1 MDGLIVE
8 NQIARQQLKE
18 IWELAGGDSNA
29 LQHAQLPASDP
40 ILPTSFHLSTA
51 AQTVIGAAAL
61 AAAEVWKHKTGK
73 RQTISVDARHAA
85 AEFRSERYFR
95 INGSGAPSL
104 WDPLAGIYST
114 GDGRF
119 VRLHTNFPHHRENI
133 LRLLAC
139 EPARDAVQKALLK
152 WKSFDFE
159 TAANSSGCVV
169 AAIRSRNEWLEHPQ
183 ARSIEKLPLISIEKI
198 ADAEPRPLTLP
209 IAPGGRPLSGLR
221 VLDLTR
227 IVAGPVGA
235 RALAAYGADVMRIH
249 SPHLP
254 ALEWLDR
261 DTGRGKRSAWID
273 LNSKADREA
282 LKFLIQGSD
291 VFMQAYRPRAL
302 SQKGFGPEE
311 LSSIKPGLIYVSL
324 SAYGHV
330 GPWAQNRGFDSL
342 VQTATGFNFAEAEA
356 MKLSGPKE
364 LPCQALDHASGYLM
378 AFGAIMARLRQAQE
392 GGSWHVR
399 VSLAQTGNWIWSLG
413 QSPESVKGRDLT
425 YEDVSDLIET
435 SASEYG
441 EVSAIRHSAVFS
453 ETSARWEQPVTP
465 LGASAPKW
473 D

>member
-1 MDGLIVE
+1 
-8 NQIARQQLKE
+8 
-18 IWELAGGDSNA
+18 
-29 LQHAQLPASDP
+29 
-40 ILPTSFHLSTA
+40 
-51 AQTVIGAAAL
+51 
-61 AAAEVWKHKTGK
+61 
-73 RQTISVDARHAA
+73 
-85 AEFRSERYFR
+85 
-95 INGSGAPSL
+95 
-104 WDPLAGIYST
+104 
-114 GDGRF
+114 
-119 VRLHTNFPHHRENI
+119 
-133 LRLLAC
+133 
-139 EPARDAVQKALLK
+139 
-152 WKSFDFE
+152 
-159 TAANSSGCVV
+159 
-169 AAIRSRNEWLEHPQ
+169 
-183 ARSIEKLPLISIEKI
+183 
-198 ADAEPRPLTLP
+198 
-209 IAPGGRPLSGLR
+209 
-221 VLDLTR
+221 
-227 IVAGPVGA
+227 
-235 RALAAYGADVMRIH
+235 MRIH